1 VNKTKVGL
9 FFGVAS
15 YMLWGLFPLYW
26 PLLKPANPLEI
37 VAHRAVWTL
46 VFCTIVLGLSRR
58 LRSTLKLLTNPQ
70 NLIRLFFASIFI
82 SGNWLIYVW
91 GVNHGHVVECALG
104 YYINPLVIV
113 LFGVILLKE
122 RLHKLQWVAIG
133 IASIGVIALTIDYGH
148 FPWIAIAITLSWGS
162 YGLIKKKL
170 GLGALEGLA
179 LETLVSFLPYLG
191 YLVWLGN
198 KSQGQFG
205 HHVGLTVL
213 LMGAGVVTAVPL
225 LLFNGSVN
233 RLPFTIIGLLQYITP
248 TAQLL
253 IAVLY
258 RHEIMTTGRW
268 IGFFIVWIA
277 LFVLGFDLVRSGSTS
292 DDRVAELD

>member
-1 VNKTKVGL
+1 MNKTKVGL

>member
-15 YMLWGLFPLYW
+15 YVLWGLFPLYW

-46 VFCTIVLGLSRR
+46 VFCAIVLGLSRR
-58 LRSTLKLLTNPQ
+58 LRPTLKLLTNPQ

-91 GVNHGHVVECALG
+91 GVNHGHIVECALG

-122 RLHKLQWVAIG
+122 GMHRLQWVAIG

-148 FPWIAIAITLSWGS
+148 FPWIAIAITFSWGS
-162 YGLIKKKL
+162 YGLMKKKL

-179 LETLVSFLPYLG
+179 LETLVSFVPYFG

-198 KSQGQFG
+198 KGQGQFG

-253 IAVLY
+253 IGVLY
-258 RHEIMTTGRW
+258 RHEIMTSGRW

>member
-1 VNKTKVGL
+1 MNKTKVGL
-9 FFGVAS
+9 LFGVTS
-15 YMLWGLFPLYW
+15 YVLWGLFPLYW

-46 VFCTIVLGLSRR
+46 VFCAIVLGLSRR
-58 LRSTLKLLTNPQ
+58 LRTTLKLLTNPQ
-70 NLIRLFFASIFI
+70 NLIRLSFASIFI

-91 GVNHGHVVECALG
+91 GVNHGHIVECALG

-122 RLHKLQWVAIG
+122 GMRRLQWVAIG

-148 FPWIAIAITLSWGS
+148 FPWIAIAITFSWGS
-162 YGLIKKKL
+162 YGLMKKKL

-179 LETLVSFLPYLG
+179 LETLMSFMPYVG

-198 KSQGQFG
+198 KGQGQFG

-253 IAVLY
+253 IGVLY
-258 RHEIMTTGRW
+258 RHEIMTSGRW
-268 IGFFIVWIA
+268 IGFLIVWIA
-277 LFVLGFDLVRSGSTS
+277 LFVLGLDLVRSGSAS

>member
-1 VNKTKVGL
+1 MNKTKVGL
-9 FFGVAS
+9 LFGVAS
-15 YMLWGLFPLYW
+15 YVLWGLFPLYW

-46 VFCTIVLGLSRR
+46 VFCAIVLGLSRR
-58 LRSTLKLLTNPQ
+58 LRTTIKLLTNPQ
-70 NLIRLFFASIFI
+70 NLIRLSFASIFI

-91 GVNHGHVVECALG
+91 GVNHGHIVECALG

-122 RLHKLQWVAIG
+122 GMRRLQWVAIG

-148 FPWIAIAITLSWGS
+148 FPWIAIAITFSWGS
-162 YGLIKKKL
+162 YGLMKKKL

-179 LETLVSFLPYLG
+179 LETLMSFLPYVG

-198 KSQGQFG
+198 KGQGQFG

-253 IAVLY
+253 IGVLY
-258 RHEIMTTGRW
+258 RHEIMTSGRW
-268 IGFFIVWIA
+268 IGFLIVWIA

>member
-9 FFGVAS
+9 LFGVTS
-15 YMLWGLFPLYW
+15 YVLWGLFPLYW

-46 VFCTIVLGLSRR
+46 VFCAIVLGLSRR
-58 LRSTLKLLTNPQ
+58 LRTTLKLLTNPQ
-70 NLIRLFFASIFI
+70 NLIRLSFASIFI

-91 GVNHGHVVECALG
+91 GVNHGHIVECALG

-122 RLHKLQWVAIG
+122 GMRRLQWVAIG

-148 FPWIAIAITLSWGS
+148 FPWIAIAITFSWGS
-162 YGLIKKKL
+162 YGLMKKKL

-179 LETLVSFLPYLG
+179 LETLMSFMPYVG

-198 KSQGQFG
+198 KGQGQFG

-253 IAVLY
+253 IGVLY
-258 RHEIMTTGRW
+258 RHEIMTSGRW
-268 IGFFIVWIA
+268 IGFLIVWIA
-277 LFVLGFDLVRSGSTS
+277 LFVLGLDLVRSGSAS

>member
-15 YMLWGLFPLYW
+15 YVLWGLFPLYW

-46 VFCTIVLGLSRR
+46 VFCAIVLGLSRR
-58 LRSTLKLLTNPQ
+58 LLTTLKLLTNRQ
-70 NLIRLFFASIFI
+70 NVIRLSFASVFI

-91 GVNHGHVVECALG
+91 GVNHGHIVECALG

-122 RLHKLQWVAIG
+122 SMHRLQWVAIG
-133 IASIGVIALTIDYGH
+133 IASIGVMALTIDYGH
-148 FPWIAIAITLSWGS
+148 FPWIAIAITFSWGS
-162 YGLIKKKL
+162 YGLMKKKL

-179 LETLVSFLPYLG
+179 LETLVSFVPYFG

-198 KSQGQFG
+198 KGQGQFG

-253 IAVLY
+253 IGVLY
-258 RHEIMTTGRW
+258 RHEIMTSGRW

>member
-9 FFGVAS
+9 LFGVAS
-15 YMLWGLFPLYW
+15 YVLWGLFPLYW

-46 VFCTIVLGLSRR
+46 VFCAIVLGLSRR
-58 LRSTLKLLTNPQ
+58 LRTTIKLLTNPQ
-70 NLIRLFFASIFI
+70 NLIRLSFASIFI

-91 GVNHGHVVECALG
+91 GVNHGHIVECALG

-122 RLHKLQWVAIG
+122 GMRRLQWVAIG

-148 FPWIAIAITLSWGS
+148 FPWIAIAITFSWGS
-162 YGLIKKKL
+162 YGLMKKKL

-179 LETLVSFLPYLG
+179 LETLMSFLPYVG

-198 KSQGQFG
+198 KGQGQFG

-253 IAVLY
+253 IGVLY
-258 RHEIMTTGRW
+258 RHEIMTSGRW
-268 IGFFIVWIA
+268 IGFLIVWIA